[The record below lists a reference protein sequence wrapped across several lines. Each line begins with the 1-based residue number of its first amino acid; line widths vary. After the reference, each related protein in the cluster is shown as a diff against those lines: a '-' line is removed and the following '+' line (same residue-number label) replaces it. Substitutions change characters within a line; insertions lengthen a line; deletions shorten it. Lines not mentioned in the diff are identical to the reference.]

1 MLDVHGEG
9 GGGVA
14 LWANRGIPVARGN
27 ACKLN
32 YSRVRAFF
40 KKTIGHLSYGGK
52 LGQDPNSKIT
62 LFKVSFKFVTGS
74 QFCPFWGPNIFFCLT
89 FSFSF
94 LRFFLK

>member
-1 MLDVHGEG
+1 M
-9 GGGVA
+9 
-14 LWANRGIPVARGN
+14 ARGN

-74 QFCPFWGPNIFFCLT
+74 QFCPFWGPNIFFC
-89 FSFSF
+89 FDFFIFFFAIF
-94 LRFFLK
+94 LEVNERYLQIF